1 MRYLAKTDDGR
12 TVGEGRTIKTAVDRA
27 RKRDGAYVV
36 DDSTGVI
43 QWRKPQAAKPSP
55 GQAVAITP
63 ITYNKAARSY
73 GKMNW
78 LTPSGV
84 KAPDFEVAELAV
96 MDMLAKSRRRKAR
109 RLIEVLHIIADAS
122 PESTVLGLKQMA
134 RAALRAAGEAV

>member
-1 MRYLAKTDDGR
+1 MKL
-12 TVGEGRTIKTAVDRA
+12 
-27 RKRDGAYVV
+27 
-36 DDSTGVI
+36 STGETCRKCKPDTGACDKHLHLDPSYQANVV
-43 QWRKPQAAKPSP
+43 KPQAAKPSP

-73 GKMNW
+73 GKINW
-78 LTPSGV
+78 LTPAGV
-84 KAPDFEVAELAV
+84 KAPDFEAAELAV